1 MVQAVLLPRR
11 MWGGDFADK
20 SHLLVL
26 LAIQL
31 RIARIQAGIRELGE
45 LFVRELLIGGD
56 FTLAKKVSKD
66 FSKGWSFP
74 CPMLVIIVAVPHKAG

>member
-1 MVQAVLLPRR
+1 MLLPRR

-26 LAIQL
+26 LAVQL
-31 RIARIQAGIRELGE
+31 RIARVQAGIRELRK
-45 LFVRELLIGGD
+45 LFVGKLLIGGD
-56 FTLAKKVSKD
+56 FTGAKKLSKD

-74 CPMLVIIVAVPHKAG
+74 CPLLVIIVAVPHKAG